1 MLMKKGIWS
10 LGVVVLTGLMF
21 LTVGA
26 LTASEKKPTDV
37 PDELTI
43 ENTGYK
49 TDKKGPVK
57 LSHKKHA
64 DKKESNGY
72 GVGCLE
78 CHHKYE
84 NGKNVLKEG
93 DPIQKCAECH
103 SPLKKEGK
111 VLKLN
116 LSYHKNCK
124 TCHKEINKKDPNKKP
139 PFKKC
144 TGCHSKKK

>member
-1 MLMKKGIWS
+1 LEKEEEILMKKGIWS
-10 LGVVVLTGLMF
+10 LGVVVLTSLMF

-26 LTASEKKPTDV
+26 LTAADQPA
-37 PDELTI
+37 PADEVMI

-49 TDKKGPVK
+49 ADKKGPVK
-57 LSHKKHA
+57 LSHKKHHEEYKVA
-64 DKKESNGY
+64 
-72 GVGCLE
+72 CAE
-78 CHHKYE
+78 CHHEYKD
-84 NGKNVLKEG
+84 GKNVWKEG
-93 DPIQKCAECH
+93 QKVKKCSECH

-124 TCHKEINKKDPNKKP
+124 DCHKKVVEQDSNKKA

-144 TGCHSKKK
+144 NDCHQKK